1 MPTYT
6 VRARNGR
13 TYTVKMLK
21 RATAAELEAAVI
33 RQHPEARGPDTSAV
47 RGFALGAL
55 KSLDEAATLANE
67 YVPGAEALDRL
78 GQYLGMPST
87 SAAVA
92 HNEALRAANTRTG
105 FQGAGRIAGDVA
117 LTAPLGVAAGG
128 LARGVAGGTRAGQAA
143 ATALETQGFKTGLLP
158 TRAAVKEGLA
168 AAPTVVQ
175 RLSDLALRGAAGGA
189 MGAATSAA
197 TGQDTGMGAAVGALL
212 PTVGSAAFRGVADK
226 ILFPFWERVSG
237 QLGVQRAA
245 AIFRNAFNMTIQ
257 EAKALARGA
266 DADTPFAEVLA
277 RAGKNEPTVQA
288 LHRMAAEGAG
298 KPVYGALEDAETA
311 ANQATLDA
319 MRRGASAGEA
329 RAAGME
335 GKAAANAEYRP
346 AFEDIAAR
354 ANLGGEV
361 IPGLRGQAGAAEQAA
376 AEQSALARRMAF
388 GSERAETRLGQTDDL
403 GDAFSPEAVNAA
415 RGQAGAMGQR
425 AETAAEEAI
434 RLRGEAA
441 AAQQAI
447 ADLNSQGITALESRP
462 IAAQIRGLTR
472 QDDVAGDRT
481 LTNALND
488 LASEIESH
496 GPVIRAGVLD
506 TLYRKAGDRVARF
519 MDNPNDLSG
528 LSKYSGKVL
537 SLVKPMIS
545 QAIEGAGGTGYG
557 ALKTEYGSAMG
568 EQNRQAF
575 AGTLADIYRGGAG
588 GRTAFKDV
596 VEGATNADLD
606 VVAKGFP
613 QGGPRNWNI
622 NEMMGVP
629 GGAQGPSR
637 IPALNKIAGDVGV
650 RNAMAQQADV
660 GQYAAEQLL
669 KAPPNEADIFH
680 RYSPLGLATNLLMGV
695 KTFGAGKAVDFAEML
710 ANSGLTASTQKA
722 LVEGLR
728 NGRSV
733 EEMLSTIPLADRAQ
747 LARRAQA
754 NGMLAARGQAGVST
768 ANVLNTPPRQE
779 SEFPPVDPVTGQ
791 VLVGVGEYEGQRYP
805 MYGAAAQNRNAFAPV
820 KRR

>member
-87 SAAVA
+87 AAAVA

-175 RLSDLALRGAAGGA
+175 RLSDMALRGAAGGA

-319 MRRGASAGEA
+319 MRRGATAGESQ
-329 RAAGME
+329 AALME

-346 AFEDIAAR
+346 RLDEITSR
-354 ANLGGEV
+354 ANLGGQV
-361 IPGLRGQAGAAEQAA
+361 IP
-376 AEQSALARRMAF
+376 SA
-388 GSERAETRLGQTDDL
+388 
-403 GDAFSPEAVNAA
+403 
-415 RGQAGAMGQR
+415 
-425 AETAAEEAI
+425 
-434 RLRGEAA
+434 EAA
-441 AAQQAI
+441 AARMRNIAGQESRTAARLLTAADRNAALLKESGLRMPAALPRQREIVAGLENQGVAAGERSVQAGDTARDIAQQL
-447 ADLNSQGITALESRP
+447 ADYEAQGIRVLESGP
-462 IAAQIRGLTR
+462 IAAQIRALTR
-472 QDDVAGDRT
+472 QENVAGDRT

-488 LASEIESH
+488 LAGEIESH
-496 GPVIRAGVLD
+496 GQIIRAGVLD

-528 LSKYSGKVL
+528 LSKYSGKIL
-537 SLVKPMIS
+537 SLVKPMIT
-545 QAIEGAGGTGYG
+545 QAIEGAGGTGFG

-568 EQNRQAF
+568 EQGRQAF

-629 GGAQGPSR
+629 GGGQGPSR
-637 IPALNKIAGDVGV
+637 MPALNKIAGDVGV